1 MRGMRRRGLVALVWV
16 LACVL
21 LLPKARHLESVL
33 RVAARVDGSESAM
46 VEEQLAQRF
55 QSPFAHAVVLVASGV
70 PSPLEPAGR
79 IVLRTLVD
87 SVQAMDGVTGIL
99 SYLDGREPLFVG
111 QGGTFV
117 VVGLENE
124 RQPDVL
130 LDNLRR

>member
-46 VEEQLAQRF
+46 VDEQLAQRF
-55 QSPFAHAVVLVASGV
+55 HSPFAHSVVLVASGV

-111 QGGTFV
+111 QGGTFQQV
-117 VVGLENE
+117 THV
-124 RQPDVL
+124 
-130 LDNLRR
+130 